1 MFRDKESTS
10 KQHTERAKLGEAV
23 ETVVPNSA
31 KLLSSPHV
39 DRLGVRHGDPA
50 VVVAKFLHFLGFFGI
65 AIFALSIVCEDDE
78 GFAWVG
84 IVRDDILRH
93 ARITCAITEGEYGLA
108 SDFLGD
114 DGNFIHV
121 DILDDHLM
129 SAQKRVGGLI
139 EITEVVKIERFGFGL
154 PGSAWRTSR

>member
-1 MFRDKESTS
+1 MI
-10 KQHTERAKLGEAV
+10 A
-23 ETVVPNSA
+23 
-31 KLLSSPHV
+31 V
-39 DRLGVRHGDPA
+39 DRFPVIFHGDGDPA

-65 AIFALSIVCEDDE
+65 AIFALSIICEDDE

-84 IVRDDILRH
+84 IIRDDILRH

-139 EITEVVKIERFGFGL
+139 EVTEVVKIERFGFGL
-154 PGSAWRTSR
+154 PAGNERAVGADDLALRN